1 MKSTIE
7 TIKKNK
13 IIVIVRGIDVDHI
26 VDTAKA
32 LYDGGIRLMEVTF
45 NQSSPTA
52 EQDTG
57 NAIKAIC
64 EAMGDKVCIGA
75 GTVMTSRQVDT
86 AVDAGAKY
94 IISPNINLDVI
105 KRSIKRST
113 VSMPGAMTPTEIAAA
128 YEAGAEFVK
137 LFPANILGTSYIKAI
152 RSPISHIPMLAVG
165 GINADNMLEYMEAG
179 ISGVGIGSHILNKN
193 LVEAEKFEELTALA
207 KEYTQKIK

>member
-13 IIVIVRGIDVDHI
+13 IIAIVRGIDGDHI

-45 NQSSPTA
+45 DQSSPTA

-57 NAIKAIC
+57 SAIKAIC
-64 EAMGDKVCIGA
+64 EVMGDKVCVGA
-75 GTVMTSRQVDT
+75 GTVMTTKQVDA

-105 KRSIKRST
+105 KRSIKRSA

-128 YEAGAEFVK
+128 YETGAEFIK

-165 GINADNMLEYMEAG
+165 GINANNMLEYMEAG
-179 ISGVGIGSHILNKN
+179 ISGVGIGSNIVNKN